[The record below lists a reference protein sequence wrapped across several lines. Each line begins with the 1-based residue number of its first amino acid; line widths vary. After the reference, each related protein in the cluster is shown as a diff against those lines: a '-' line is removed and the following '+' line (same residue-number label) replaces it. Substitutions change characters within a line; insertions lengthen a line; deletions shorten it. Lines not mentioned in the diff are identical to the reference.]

1 MTQQSHDPYAAI
13 AHLYALEFAHEEQ
26 DDIQLFLN
34 LARMTGGP
42 ILEAG
47 TGTGR
52 VAHALARKGY
62 EVTGLDSSAA
72 MLAQARK
79 RRASRSAGS
88 LRWLQA
94 DLLSLDLQ
102 ERFSLAIAPDNTFA
116 HFHTQ
121 DAQQKALATLERH
134 LAPGATL
141 AIVLQNPY
149 SLVIDPPQDEVVWIW
164 ERPGPEKGQTATK
177 FAAMEVELAEQL
189 LQVRLWYDVLSLDG
203 FVRRS
208 STQLT
213 YRWFY
218 PPELEMLLERAGYE
232 VEGYYGSY
240 DLQPYHADSP
250 LLIALG
256 KKIREARDVSQ
267 HMVF

>member
-13 AHLYALEFAHEEQ
+13 AHLYALEFEREEL

-34 LARMTGGP
+34 LAHMTGGP

-47 TGTGR
+47 AGTGR

-62 EVTGLDSSAA
+62 AVTGLDASAA

-79 RRASRSAGS
+79 RRAGRSAGS

-94 DLLSLDLQ
+94 DMLSFDLQ
-102 ERFSLAIAPDNTFA
+102 ERFALAIVPDNTFA

-121 DAQQKALATLERH
+121 DAQLSALITLGRH

-149 SLVIDPPQDEVVWIW
+149 SLVIDPPQNEVVWIW
-164 ERPGPEKGQTATK
+164 ERQGPEKGQTATK

-189 LQVRLWYDVLSLDG
+189 LHVRLWYDVLSQEG
-203 FVRRS
+203 SVRRAA
-208 STQLT
+208 TQLA

-218 PPELEMLLERAGYE
+218 PPELEMLFGRAGYE
-232 VEGYYGSY
+232 VEGYYGTY
-240 DLQPYHADSP
+240 DLQPYHAESP
-250 LLIALG
+250 LLIALA
-256 KKIREARDVSQ
+256 KKIRQPRDVSQ

>member
-1 MTQQSHDPYAAI
+1 MTQHNHDPYAAI
-13 AHLYALEFAHEEQ
+13 AHLYALEFEREEQ

-34 LARMTGGP
+34 LARVTGGP

-62 EVTGLDSSAA
+62 EVTGLDSSTA

-79 RRASRSAGS
+79 RRAVRSAGS

-94 DLLSLDLQ
+94 DLLSFDPQ
-102 ERFSLAIAPDNTFA
+102 ERFALAIVPDNTLA

-121 DAQQKALATLERH
+121 DTQLSALGMLRRH
-134 LAPGATL
+134 LTPGAML

-149 SLVIDPPQDEVVWIW
+149 SLVIDPPQNEVVWIW
-164 ERPGPEKGQTATK
+164 ERQGPEKGQITTK
-177 FAAMEVELAEQL
+177 FATMEVDLAEQI
-189 LQVRLWYDVLSLDG
+189 LQVRLWYDVQSQDG
-203 FVRRS
+203 SVRRS

-218 PPELEMLLERAGYE
+218 PPELEMLLDRTGYD
-232 VEGYYGSY
+232 VEGYYGTY

-250 LLIALG
+250 LLIALA
-256 KKIREARDVSQ
+256 KKIRHPRDVSQ
-267 HMVF
+267 HTVL